1 MQDAQDTSYQTARV
15 HLAALIRE
23 PLEGGKDVS
32 QVKLPLRTAIIPASV
47 CPEPQHYSQ
56 DSAAR

>member
-1 MQDAQDTSYQTARV
+1 MQDVQDTSYQTATVR
-15 HLAALIRE
+15 LAALIRE

-47 CPEPQHYSQ
+47 CPEQHYSQ